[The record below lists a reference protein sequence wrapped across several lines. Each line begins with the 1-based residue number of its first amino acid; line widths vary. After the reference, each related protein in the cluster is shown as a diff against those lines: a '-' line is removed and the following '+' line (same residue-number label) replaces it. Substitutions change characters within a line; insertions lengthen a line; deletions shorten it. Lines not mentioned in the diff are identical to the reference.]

1 MLFKFQKQL
10 IITDFT
16 VDKISP
22 QEVGT
27 KIKLTANAT
36 GAGTLKYKF
45 LISDNNNE
53 YYIIQDYSLSNTA
66 I

>member
-10 IITDFT
+10 IITNFT
-16 VDKISP
+16 ADKISP

-36 GAGTLKYKF
+36 GTGTLKYKF
-45 LISDNNNE
+45 LISDDNNE
-53 YYIIQDYSLSNTA
+53 YYVIQDYSLSNTA